1 MSAAGSRRPG
11 RRAGESGTRQAILRA
26 ARERFAAHGYDA
38 ATIRAI
44 AADAEV
50 DPALVHHFYGT
61 KERLFVEA
69 MRFPA
74 VPTEMLAGLR
84 EVPRSRQGEAI
95 ARAVLEVWGS
105 DASRAQALA
114 LVRSAITNE
123 RAARMLREFV
133 SGTILAAIATAAGDE
148 DAELRASLVASQ
160 IIGLAIARY
169 VVAVEPLASAGP
181 EEVVAAVAPTLQRY
195 LTGPVRAR

>member
-1 MSAAGSRRPG
+1 VSATAKPLG
-11 RRAGESGTRQAILRA
+11 RRAGESGTREAILRA

-44 AADAEV
+44 AADADV

-69 MRFPA
+69 LRFPA
-74 VPTEMLAGLR
+74 VPSELLSRVTSARRSGL
-84 EVPRSRQGEAI
+84 GEAI
-95 ARAVLEVWGS
+95 VRTVLDVWS
-105 DASRAQALA
+105 SEATRAQALA
-114 LVRSAITNE
+114 LIRSAITNE

-133 SGTILAAIATAAGDE
+133 TGTILSVLATAAADE

-169 VVAVEPLASAGP
+169 AVAVEPLASASDD
-181 EEVVAAVAPTLQRY
+181 EVVARVAPTLQRY
-195 LTGPVRAR
+195 LTGSLPPR

>member
-1 MSAAGSRRPG
+1 MSATAKPLG
-11 RRAGESGTRQAILRA
+11 RRAGESGTREAILRA

-44 AADAEV
+44 AADADV

-69 MRFPA
+69 LRFPA
-74 VPTEMLAGLR
+74 VPSELLSRVTSARRSGL
-84 EVPRSRQGEAI
+84 GEAI
-95 ARAVLEVWGS
+95 VRTVLDVWS
-105 DASRAQALA
+105 SEATRAQALA
-114 LVRSAITNE
+114 LIRSAITNE

-133 SGTILAAIATAAGDE
+133 TGTILSVLATAAADE

-169 VVAVEPLASAGP
+169 AVAVEPLASASDD
-181 EEVVAAVAPTLQRY
+181 EVVARVAPTLQRY
-195 LTGPVRAR
+195 LTGSLPPR